1 MLFDISELN
10 LSNNQMSKLPDE
22 LADLAELEKL
32 DISHNAFINLPLVAY
47 RIPKLTTLN
56 ASHNHIIGKM
66 FLINTLLQ
74 LINYV

>member
-1 MLFDISELN
+1 
-10 LSNNQMSKLPDE
+10 MSKLPDE

-56 ASHNHIIGKM
+56 ASHNHIIGKPK
-66 FLINTLLQ
+66 
-74 LINYV
+74 YVVAEGLSDQRRLFT